1 MENLSVPFLIIFS
14 VRAFNG
20 LFLSL
25 YFYFR
30 PGDNK
35 RADRWLAGLLW
46 IFNLRLSKLVTVHF
60 FENIHVVYDN
70 FWYSGLAATG
80 ILLYMYIKSLYSGG
94 KVVKRWPLHFILPI
108 LFQLYMMF
116 SPWRQKG
123 MISFQIA
130 VYTLLVYSAISFRI
144 IIRLFQT
151 IRTQITRQWL
161 ASIIVF
167 FSAELILFTTFLIK
181 RYRFMQVEAILFFL
195 MIYLFVFSELRW
207 KIVQRVHRNM
217 ISEIDGDES
226 LNQRLIQSME

>member
-1 MENLSVPFLIIFS
+1 
-14 VRAFNG
+14 
-20 LFLSL
+20 
-25 YFYFR
+25 
-30 PGDNK
+30 
-35 RADRWLAGLLW
+35 
-46 IFNLRLSKLVTVHF
+46 
-60 FENIHVVYDN
+60 
-70 FWYSGLAATG
+70 
-80 ILLYMYIKSLYSGG
+80 
-94 KVVKRWPLHFILPI
+94 
-108 LFQLYMMF
+108 
-116 SPWRQKG
+116 

-151 IRTQITRQWL
+151 IRTQIARQWL

-217 ISEIDGDES
+217 VSEIDGDES
-226 LNQRLIQSME
+226 LNQRLIQSMENQRLYLSSSLTLSELAKSVGINPQKLSNHLNLRFGQNFNDFVNRYRVEEAKRLLADPVNREKTIAAIAYECGFNSLSVFNPAFKKFIGTTPSQFRNRE